1 MNKYLSQLVE
11 LCEFDK
17 QLDGFKPK
25 IEAAQ
30 EKLSKKSGEISGAK
44 EQIETLNAE
53 IAELKSQILQ
63 ANAQLSAFSS
73 KLKSTGK
80 KSSAAKTEKEIK
92 ALSVEED
99 IAKEQLEA
107 TNEEI
112 ERLEKIV
119 AAKEALVKEQSEKQ
133 EAFEAEL
140 KSLQEQVSA
149 EMGEVEVARGA
160 IYAKR
165 DKLMQAMN
173 PKTVSF
179 YEKIRKWAGNTAVS
193 PVRKQACY
201 GCFMRISDKTYSAV
215 IKSDDI
221 VTCPYC
227 GRILYK
233 EAE

>member
-30 EKLSKKSGEISGAK
+30 EKLGKKSGEISG
-44 EQIETLNAE
+44 
-53 IAELKSQILQ
+53 
-63 ANAQLSAFSS
+63 
-73 KLKSTGK
+73 
-80 KSSAAKTEKEIK
+80 
-92 ALSVEED
+92 
-99 IAKEQLEA
+99 AKEQLEA

-133 EAFEAEL
+133 EAFETEL

-165 DKLMQAMN
+165 DKLMQTMN

>member
-80 KSSAAKTEKEIK
+80 KSGAAKTEKEIK

-99 IAKEQLEA
+99 IAKEQL
-107 TNEEI
+107 